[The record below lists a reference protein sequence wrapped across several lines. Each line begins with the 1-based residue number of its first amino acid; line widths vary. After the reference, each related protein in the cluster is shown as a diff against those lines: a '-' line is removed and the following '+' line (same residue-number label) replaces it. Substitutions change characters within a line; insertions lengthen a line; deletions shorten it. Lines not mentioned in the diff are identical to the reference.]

1 MRVKFTDRFDFVIHR
16 SKTGTP
22 LQTAA
27 YSPSDEPITVK
38 REHGEA
44 AVEAGV
50 AVEITDGAVSAT
62 VNVRDDSDRAA
73 KPKGGAVKSGVAYGD
88 GEKGEET
95 FAPPKK

>member
-1 MRVKFTDRFDFVIHR
+1 MRVRFLSPFDYVTLR
-16 SKTGTP
+16 TKQGTP
-22 LQTAA
+22 RATVA
-27 YSPSDEPITVK
+27 YQPGEPITVK

>member
-27 YSPSDEPITVK
+27 YKASDEPVTVK

-44 AVEAGV
+44 AVAAGV
-50 AVEITDGAVSAT
+50 AVEVDEVA
-62 VNVRDDSDRAA
+62 VRDG
-73 KPKGGAVKSGVAYGD
+73 KPRGGAVKAVYGD
-88 GEKGEET
+88 GEKGGET
-95 FAPPKK
+95 FVPAAK